1 MLIQNLEFFKV
12 GDALFDDTGGEIG
25 ETLDNKIGYLAGN
38 SSFERFAK
46 IHIKNNNESP
56 FEDVSQEKTDES

>member
-25 ETLDNKIGYLAGN
+25 EALGNKIGYLAGN
-38 SSFERFAK
+38 SAFERVAK

-56 FEDVSQEKTDES
+56 SEDVSQEKTDES